1 MAMLNNQR
9 VTFNNNAHD
18 IKLFLGYPSF
28 GQTHLQCY
36 WTWFGSVL
44 LAFSKVTRTFKFLT
58 HSHTCI
64 LKHIWKKCSLD
75 YHSFCLLARNLV
87 FPPCRD
93 ILLLFRWGLLW
104 ADWWNRHR
112 GLQICGTWTWHLWAG
127 HLYPWG
133 VEPAKLVVPSAREM
147 ARPIKTSRFLL
158 TILLITQL

>member
-64 LKHIWKKCSLD
+64 LKHIWKSAAWITTPSVYWQEILFFHLAVTFCCFSAEVCFEQIDEIDTGDFKYVGPGHGTYEQVTFIPEAWNQQSW
-75 YHSFCLLARNLV
+75 SFHQHEKWQDPSR
-87 FPPCRD
+87 PPD
-93 ILLLFRWGLLW
+93 F
-104 ADWWNRHR
+104 
-112 GLQICGTWTWHLWAG
+112 
-127 HLYPWG
+127 
-133 VEPAKLVVPSAREM
+133 
-147 ARPIKTSRFLL
+147 F
-158 TILLITQL
+158 